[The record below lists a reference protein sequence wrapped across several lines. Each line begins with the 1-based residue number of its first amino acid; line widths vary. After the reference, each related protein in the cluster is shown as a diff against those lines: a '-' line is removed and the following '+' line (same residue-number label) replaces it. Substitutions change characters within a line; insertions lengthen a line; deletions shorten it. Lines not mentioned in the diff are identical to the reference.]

1 MVCSNL
7 QENKL
12 SERLTENT
20 LESPNHKNNIRQ
32 IDQLQEILV
41 SVQSFVLKSRT
52 NQEKSNTH
60 GSGSPVHITTQC
72 CSKLAAYLF
81 FFLSKGCPSSYRNKL
96 LSIYLLAAL
105 RFVNTSIAILFLVI
119 YTSGLLSKSAVFI
132 PDFRSHSKMY
142 AEKNW
147 EKSRDEVNSKVSSSS
162 SKLYF

>member
-1 MVCSNL
+1 MGLGLLYTSPHNVVPNL
-7 QENKL
+7 L
-12 SERLTENT
+12 
-20 LESPNHKNNIRQ
+20 PI
-32 IDQLQEILV
+32 
-41 SVQSFVLKSRT
+41 
-52 NQEKSNTH
+52 
-60 GSGSPVHITTQC
+60 C
-72 CSKLAAYLF
+72 

-147 EKSRDEVNSKVSSSS
+147 EKKVGM
-162 SKLYF
+162 K